1 MKPQV
6 TINQNEDCDFTAL
19 LLNSDWSTQTSS
31 DWSIQTIHNWFTQ
44 TSHDWSTPIF
54 PIPHLYREEFR
65 KQNITPQHIKQT
77 KRLFRD
83 FHIDLP
89 TDFKQIMKQFK
100 YYYELENWRRYY
112 IVNQLNQ
119 MEKD

>member
-6 TINQNEDCDFTAL
+6 TINQNEDCKSNVSS
-19 LLNSDWSTQTSS
+19 LNNDLSV
-31 DWSIQTIHNWFTQ
+31 
-44 TSHDWSTPIF
+44 SHDWSTPIF

-65 KQNITPQHIKQT
+65 KQAITPQHIKQT

-119 MEKD
+119 MEKGAY

>member
-1 MKPQV
+1 MNSQV
-6 TINQNEDCDFTAL
+6 TINQNEDCKS
-19 LLNSDWSTQTSS
+19 NTSVNHDNDCS
-31 DWSIQTIHNWFTQ
+31 VTP
-44 TSHDWSTPIF
+44 DWSTPIF

-119 MEKD
+119 MEKEAY